1 MAHYGAV
8 TAFSAEMLAAKIH
21 LNQGNY
27 GEVETLTDDIIGSK
41 KFKLY
46 DDYYNLFK
54 IPGKVCDESL
64 FECQCTDFGLGSGDM
79 VDADNWFVFKGRRTT
94 EIFQAGDLSVY
105 IKISVIGQ
113 RLVVRLSVL
122 RLRSCWLVQLLQA
135 VM

>member
-1 MAHYGAV
+1 
-8 TAFSAEMLAAKIH
+8 MLAAKIH

-79 VDADNWFVFKGRRTT
+79 VDADNWFVFQGPANDGNNNQYTKDILIG
-94 EIFQAGDLSVY
+94 FCFAAGIPAHLSFKNTFVCQ
-105 IKISVIGQ
+105 KQHSKE
-113 RLVVRLSVL
+113 
-122 RLRSCWLVQLLQA
+122 
-135 VM
+135 